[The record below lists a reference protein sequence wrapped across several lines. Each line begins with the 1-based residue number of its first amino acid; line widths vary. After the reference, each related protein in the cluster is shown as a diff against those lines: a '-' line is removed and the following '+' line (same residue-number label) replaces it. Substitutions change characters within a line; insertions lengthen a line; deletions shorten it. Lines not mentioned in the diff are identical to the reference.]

1 MKKDSL
7 KSIIVITVIC
17 LVIAALMAAVNSVTA
32 PMIAEANAKAEK
44 EALFVVL
51 DGASDFSEVK
61 AEEGELPESVT
72 AVYRETSQKGYAV
85 MLRAKGYDS
94 SNPMVIAVGMD
105 NEGNITK
112 CHVVSCSGETTGIG
126 TKVASDGFL
135 SLFSGKGSSLD
146 GVDAI
151 SGATI
156 SSSAF
161 IAAVE
166 DAFTAYEY
174 AKGAAE

>member
-17 LVIAALMAAVNSVTA
+17 LVTAALMAAINGVTA
-32 PMIAEANAKAEK
+32 PMIAEANAEAEK
-44 EALFVVL
+44 EALYIVL
-51 DGASDFSEVK
+51 PDAEDFTQLE
-61 AEEGELPESVT
+61 ADELPETVT
-72 AVYRETSQKGYAV
+72 AVYEDSAGSGYAV

-94 SNPMVIAVGMD
+94 SNPMVVAVGID
-105 NEGNITK
+105 NEGKITK
-112 CHVVSCSGETTGIG
+112 CHVVSCNGETSGIG
-126 TKVASDGFL
+126 TKVNTDSFL
-135 SLFSGKGSSLD
+135 ATFIGAGKELD

-161 IAAVE
+161 IGAVE
-166 DAFTAYEY
+166 DAFVAYETV
-174 AKGAAE
+174 KEGR